1 MTQEQKTENTQKQSG
16 CGCASK
22 REAKK
27 EEKKESSCCMT
38 EKKEDSSKNAVDKQE

>member
-1 MTQEQKTENTQKQSG
+1 MTQEQQTEQAPNQSG

-38 EKKEDSSKNAVDKQE
+38 EKKEDSSKNEVDKQE